1 MRADDFLVIHTDPL
15 LPPEVEV
22 RVDLLEQ
29 LRRGPLSFSD
39 DGESAEALT
48 RLLHRELEA
57 YGSGNG
63 WRIGDDDVAL
73 GLKALRATL
82 HRLGTIFHAANTVR
96 DVVEF
101 KKYWNKGGEWIA
113 SSPTNLDRPFGSS
126 TISSMSWMKR
136 EIRRSTGTTRMP
148 RGQSVLR
155 A

>member
-1 MRADDFLVIHTDPL
+1 MRADDFLVIHTDPP

-29 LRRGPLSFSD
+29 LRRGPLSSSD

-82 HRLGTIFHAANTVR
+82 HRL
-96 DVVEF
+96 
-101 KKYWNKGGEWIA
+101 
-113 SSPTNLDRPFGSS
+113 SSQHLYHHEDG
-126 TISSMSWMKR
+126 
-136 EIRRSTGTTRMP
+136 STGRLLTARLKSCDADSP
-148 RGQSVLR
+148 
-155 A
+155 